1 MMLLCPWDSPARI
14 LNWVAMP
21 SSRGSS
27 WSRDQPCIS
36 YACCIGRWVGSLLV
50 VSPWNTFQ
58 YSCLENSMDRGA
70 YWETDQGLQRIEHT
84 WVANTFYG
92 LVLVFSHRIG
102 LGGSKIW
109 DWGSLVAR
117 SVYWM
122 LVPECEIIDTLQI
135 SDCLSCKGK
144 KWNHKMTT
152 GSNLTPVD
160 RIQLRVT
167 RLSKWKYKMSS

>member
-1 MMLLCPWDSPARI
+1 MAALSKHFYSLRACVRAKLFQLCPSLFNPMNRSPWCSSVHGILQARI

-117 SVYWM
+117 SV
-122 LVPECEIIDTLQI
+122 
-135 SDCLSCKGK
+135 
-144 KWNHKMTT
+144 
-152 GSNLTPVD
+152 
-160 RIQLRVT
+160 
-167 RLSKWKYKMSS
+167 